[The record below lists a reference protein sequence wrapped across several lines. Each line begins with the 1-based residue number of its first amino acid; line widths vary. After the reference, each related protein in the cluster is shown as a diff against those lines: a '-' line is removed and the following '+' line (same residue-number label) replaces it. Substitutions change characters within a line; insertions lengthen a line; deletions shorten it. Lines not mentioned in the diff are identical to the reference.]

1 MPDAPPSPRV
11 RIRRIRRAVAT
22 GAAIV
27 FLGAWAAVGA
37 LGKGTESTSSSA
49 TAASVSGSDATASQ
63 DGADT
68 QSGSLPPV
76 TTSQS

>member
-1 MPDAPPSPRV
+1 MSDAPPSPRV

-37 LGKGTESTSSSA
+37 LGKGTASKPSSA
-49 TAASVSGSDATASQ
+49 TAASVSGADATTSQ

>member
-37 LGKGTESTSSSA
+37 LGKGTASKPSSA
-49 TAASVSGSDATASQ
+49 TAAPETDATTSQ